1 VKIDAHSYMAFRKSI
16 RGDRLIKLIN
26 LMLRSAECG
35 EYLFGWEKKGRL
47 LLLLINYKSN

>member
-1 VKIDAHSYMAFRKSI
+1 MRKLVTIIYKMKIDTNSYKAFRERI

-35 EYLFGWEKKGRL
+35 I
-47 LLLLINYKSN
+47 LLIRNQSRANF

>member
-1 VKIDAHSYMAFRKSI
+1 VKNKDLSQKPGFFAHSYKAFRESI

-35 EYLFGWEKKGRL
+35 LNIL
-47 LLLLINYKSN
+47 LQFHFSNE